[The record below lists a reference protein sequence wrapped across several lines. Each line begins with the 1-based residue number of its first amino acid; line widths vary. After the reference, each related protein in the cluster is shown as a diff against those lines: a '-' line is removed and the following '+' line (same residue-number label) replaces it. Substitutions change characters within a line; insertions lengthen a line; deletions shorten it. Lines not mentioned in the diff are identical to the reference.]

1 MLIYGPSLSLYRGS
15 WVRIR
20 GIESESN
27 DRCNPEKSSWNQR
40 RSFTCKF
47 QGMRLGRACNVALTT
62 LLTTAAVIASV
73 AAVDEPE
80 TLSNIPQT
88 LSGEC
93 TLPNDCKKA
102 RIQKPKSRKAESCT
116 IKCVTTC
123 IRGGEGSPGEGP
135 FNVIRP
141 LVVFKQGFRTR
152 QYCLVECSDICNLI
166 SNDVE
171 NKREEDEDKDDV
183 GIQIFRDLFLLA
195 SFLAPSSS
203 IPKGLWPL
211 MTRDGAE

>member
-1 MLIYGPSLSLYRGS
+1 MLIYGSSVPFQGVGLG
-15 WVRIR
+15 

-27 DRCNPEKSSWNQR
+27 WRNKELTR
-40 RSFTCKF
+40 GRGRSITCKSLSR
-47 QGMRLGRACNVALTT
+47 GCSSYGLALTSF
-62 LLTTAAVIASV
+62 LTAGVVIASV
-73 AAVDEPE
+73 ATAEPE

-93 TLPNDCKKA
+93 TSAKDCKKA

-135 FNVIRP
+135 LNVTRP

-152 QYCLVECSDICNLI
+152 QY
-166 SNDVE
+166 
-171 NKREEDEDKDDV
+171 
-183 GIQIFRDLFLLA
+183 
-195 SFLAPSSS
+195 
-203 IPKGLWPL
+203 
-211 MTRDGAE
+211 